1 MKKPCCINCGK
12 ILDTPLRNPNRT
24 YCNSPDCQKVRK
36 RIWQKQKIASDPI
49 YKANQRDAQKVWR
62 DANPDYY
69 KKYRKKNDAYTQK
82 NRTRQAERNK
92 NRRVPMQNQA
102 PNLIANMDASK
113 SNYNMNTGVYQL
125 IPMTDGKIAK
135 MDAMIVQ
142 LTVMT

>member
-24 YCNSPDCQKVRK
+24 YCNSPACQKVRK
-36 RIWQKQKIASDPI
+36 RIWQKQKMASDPD

-69 KKYRKKNDAYTQK
+69 KKYR
-82 NRTRQAERNK
+82 TRQAERNK
-92 NRRVPMQNQA
+92 NKRVPLQNQA

-113 SNYNMNTGVYQL
+113 SNYNMNTGVYKL

-135 MDAMIVQ
+135 MDALIVQ